1 MIGAMSIR
9 KKRQLQ
15 ETQVRFFLVI
25 LLAILFSSLHN
36 PLDLFSFTS
45 SVFRYY
51 ISYILIEV
59 LSDKLIWLVKS
70 FANVAF
76 GLEKLYL
83 RKLYLQKLYLRKL
96 YLRKLY
102 LRKSH
107 LQKVI
112 PLKVVPSESCTF
124 ESYTFRSYI
133 FSECITSLSQLSF
146 PRSARHRLS
155 KLAP

>member
-59 LSDKLIWLVKS
+59 LSDKLIRLVDP

-76 GLEKLYL
+76 RRRSAGGLE
-83 RKLYLQKLYLRKL
+83 
-96 YLRKLY
+96 
-102 LRKSH
+102 SSI
-107 LQKVI
+107 KV
-112 PLKVVPSESCTF
+112 
-124 ESYTFRSYI
+124 
-133 FSECITSLSQLSF
+133 ECMEITN
-146 PRSARHRLS
+146 
-155 KLAP
+155 

>member
-1 MIGAMSIR
+1 MSIR

-96 YLRKLY
+96 YLRK
-102 LRKSH
+102 SH

>member
-96 YLRKLY
+96 YLRK
-102 LRKSH
+102 SH